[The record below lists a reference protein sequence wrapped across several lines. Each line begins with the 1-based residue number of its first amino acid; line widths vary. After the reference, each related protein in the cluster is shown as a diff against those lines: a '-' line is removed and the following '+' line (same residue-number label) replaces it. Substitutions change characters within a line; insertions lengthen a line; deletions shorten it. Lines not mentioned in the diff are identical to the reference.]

1 MRPKT
6 NSTAREMALIPL
18 RIIYWL
24 MSLVYN
30 LTAVIIETVIAI
42 ILSWVVTFLTI
53 ILLSGTFL
61 WIVSR

>member
-1 MRPKT
+1 M
-6 NSTAREMALIPL
+6 EMALIPL

-42 ILSWVVTFLTI
+42 ILSWVVTFPTI